1 METKAKSLFE
11 SEDYKVYVRAWIQ
24 SQPKNGRGQLLKFA
38 RLLGISSVSVSHV
51 FSGPR
56 HLTPE
61 QAVELAEFLGLNPIE
76 DEYFQLLVAEAR
88 AGTPKLREKT
98 RRQRDQVRERA
109 RQVKSRLAL
118 DGQITEAVQATF
130 YSEWYFSAV
139 RMLTAIE
146 GFHSV
151 TAIADR
157 LHLPKPLVRETLE
170 FLARH
175 GLCVEK
181 GGAYHIGPKKTHL
194 GADAALASR
203 HHVNWRL
210 KGIENVHGFGPD
222 EMFYTA
228 PMHLSAAALK
238 LVRAELVEAVAR
250 AIKIV
255 SAAESEELA
264 CLNIDFFR
272 VR

>member
-11 SEDYKVYVRAWIQ
+11 SDDYKSYVRAWIQ
-24 SQPKNGRGQLLKFA
+24 TQPKNGRGQLLRIAK
-38 RLLGISSVSVSHV
+38 LLGISSVSVSHI

-56 HLTPE
+56 HLSPE
-61 QAVELAEFLGLNPIE
+61 QAAEVGEFLALAPIE

-98 RRQRDQVRERA
+98 RKQREQVRERA
-109 RQVKSRLAL
+109 RQVKSRITL
-118 DGQITEAVQATF
+118 DGQITEAVQALF
-130 YSEWYFSAV
+130 YSEWYFSAI
-139 RMLTAIE
+139 RMLTAID

-151 TAIADR
+151 TAIAER
-157 LHLPKPLVRETLE
+157 LRLPKPLVRETLE
-170 FLARH
+170 FLTRH

-181 GGAYHIGPKKTHL
+181 NGGYHIGPKKTHL
-194 GADAALASR
+194 GADSALANR
-203 HHVNWRL
+203 HHANWRL
-210 KGIENVHGFGPD
+210 RGLENMQGTGPE

-228 PMHLSAAALK
+228 PMHLSVAAMRQ
-238 LVRAELVEAVAR
+238 VRAELVESVAR

-272 VR
+272 VK